1 MTGEHIDN
9 PERDHRAVAW
19 DIFRYFRPNGGE
31 ARFREMYV
39 GQFDSRAAFGEALL
53 RETYDADERLKT
65 LPRWLQGY
73 VRLDGNAVASDFERA
88 GHYHLIAGPDER
100 IYVFDGQAFDVREQA
115 QT

>member
-9 PERDHRAVAW
+9 LERDHRAVAW
-19 DIFRYFRPNGGE
+19 DIFRYFTPDEDE
-31 ARFREMYV
+31 ARFTAMYV
-39 GQFDSRAAFGEALL
+39 GHFDSRAAFGEALL

-88 GHYHLIAGPDER
+88 GHYHLIAGPDAS
-100 IYVFDGQAFDVREQA
+100 IYVFDGQAFGVREQA
-115 QT
+115 KT